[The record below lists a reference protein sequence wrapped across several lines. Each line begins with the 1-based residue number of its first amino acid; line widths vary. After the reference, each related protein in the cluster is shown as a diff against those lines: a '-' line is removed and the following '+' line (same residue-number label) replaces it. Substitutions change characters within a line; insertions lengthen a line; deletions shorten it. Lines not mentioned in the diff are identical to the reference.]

1 MGSTVETLVVPELP
15 PSIGG
20 PPPFLR
26 RTSKMSSFRK
36 MMNNIIHPPP
46 ETEFIF
52 QNEEASLSPIPI
64 SRTTRTGSI
73 RRALNSS
80 IRRTRKIFGV
90 GAPPELQVLPEHFE
104 ESTLEQFNRND
115 HFTLTRISTKNYEIM
130 KTPSEDKI
138 FTSLRP
144 LLPLSHCPLTKL
156 FPKEERPKDK
166 AAKKSRM
173 SSFEKKRRYHQSF
186 GVDHH
191 AKEQLFCPLQA
202 SQVEFAFKTQIKSD
216 VVIKVQAP
224 NGECSGYIYP
234 NVFDFTSFTP
244 TNIGCGHGKWLIHVA
259 IRRGCKFHHGY
270 TKQLNL
276 IGQGVLFFEV
286 DMVGRLRDAG
296 RLWLDCL
303 N

>member
-1 MGSTVETLVVPELP
+1 MGSTVETLVIPE
-15 PSIGG
+15 PS
-20 PPPFLR
+20 PFLR

-36 MMNNIIHPPP
+36 VLRSIMNPPS
-46 ETEFIF
+46 EEEFLL
-52 QNEEASLSPIPI
+52 NSEEPSSASTSTPFR
-64 SRTTRTGSI
+64 RTTRTASL
-73 RRALNSS
+73 RRAVNSS
-80 IRRTRKIFGV
+80 IRRTRKIFGI
-90 GAPPELQVLPEHFE
+90 GTAPLEPELPPIILEEYVE
-104 ESTLEQFNRND
+104 ESFHDSCTLSRY
-115 HFTLTRISTKNYEIM
+115 STKRYQVI
-130 KTPSEDKI
+130 KGPTEDKI
-138 FTSLRP
+138 FTSVRP
-144 LLPLSHCPLTKL
+144 IIPLPHCCLTNYFRL
-156 FPKEERPKDK
+156 FPKEERPKDR
-166 AAKKSRM
+166 AAKNSRM

-202 SQVEFAFKTQIKSD
+202 SQVEFAFKTVTKSD

-234 NVFDFTSFTP
+234 NFYDFTSFTP

-270 TKQLNL
+270 TKQLDL

-286 DMVGRLRDAG
+286 DMIGRLRETG